1 MLDTTT
7 GCGLLLSPL
16 GSAQSLSVC
25 LSPSHATPIA
35 LTYCL
40 QPAKI
45 PPLALLLSFV
55 VTILASCTG
64 PVTSDFL
71 NPFTLPFCPP
81 QLASRWLFAVM
92 NRSSRFHCP
101 ILNSDDPSQTNWTS
115 LPRPQSQ
122 VSMLLT
128 SFLQAD
134 RQAPWTHYKIRSR
147 LAVKGTVASCIHFG
161 WRFYPST
168 LSPSI
173 PTLLLRLCLV
183 LASAILTSTL
193 QASLFLKLRLR
204 PFKIE
209 LGFCTPIPQF
219 KMQVHLYHP
228 LPPQVPE
235 KTRQQGGI

>member
-55 VTILASCTG
+55 LTILASCTG

-71 NPFTLPFCPP
+71 SPLTLPFCPP
-81 QLASRWLFAVM
+81 QLASSWLFAVM

-115 LPRPQSQ
+115 LPCPQSQ

-134 RQAPWTHYKIRSR
+134 RQAPWAHYKIRSR

-173 PTLLLRLCLV
+173 PTLLLRLCLA
-183 LASAILTSTL
+183 LASAILW
-193 QASLFLKLRLR
+193 
-204 PFKIE
+204 
-209 LGFCTPIPQF
+209 
-219 KMQVHLYHP
+219 HP
-228 LPPQVPE
+228 PS
-235 KTRQQGGI
+235 KHHSFWNWGSARSR

>member
-1 MLDTTT
+1 M
-7 GCGLLLSPL
+7 S
-16 GSAQSLSVC
+16 
-25 LSPSHATPIA
+25 
-35 LTYCL
+35 
-40 QPAKI
+40 
-45 PPLALLLSFV
+45 
-55 VTILASCTG
+55 
-64 PVTSDFL
+64 SDF
-71 NPFTLPFCPP
+71 LPFCPP
-81 QLASRWLFAVM
+81 QLASSWLFAVM

-101 ILNSDDPSQTNWTS
+101 TLNSDDPSQTNWTS

-134 RQAPWTHYKIRSR
+134 RQAPWAHYKIRSR

-161 WRFYPST
+161 WRFFPRT
-168 LSPSI
+168 LSRSI
-173 PTLLLRLCLV
+173 PTFLLQLCL
-183 LASAILTSTL
+183 AFSFCHPLTSTL

-204 PFKIE
+204 PLKTE